1 MCLCCFVPLELHLA
15 QRDKDTEGQRERKVK
30 TYRDLI
36 VWQKAMVLVTE
47 IYKVSKSFPRRE
59 DYGLTSQLRRCAV
72 SIPSNIAE
80 GYGRHSRNEYIRFL
94 QIASGSLYEL
104 QTQLEIAA
112 NLGYLKKD
120 EFELLYESTREVE
133 RMLSVLIRRL
143 IEGSGKVAEGQ
154 RDRRR

>member
-1 MCLCCFVPLELHLA
+1 
-15 QRDKDTEGQRERKVK
+15 VK
-30 TYRDLI
+30 TYRDLML
-36 VWQKAMVLVTE
+36 WQKAMALVTE
-47 IYKVSKSFPRRE
+47 IYKVTKSFPRRE

-80 GYGRHSRNEYIRFL
+80 GYGRNSRNEYIRFL

-154 RDRRR
+154 RDR